1 MKYPFE
7 TRRPIAAS
15 EQMLILYGVKS
26 VGGLSKSAEEL
37 YPLLFLI
44 HPPPPPPLR
53 FDSIDWRGVR
63 QPARISRTF
72 HAWDDIY
79 IYTVVYSGI
88 GTLRKGV
95 VFQVSREKKSAAGR
109 WKRGGEGSG
118 GGKGS
123 HRWRDAE
130 GGKVR

>member
-1 MKYPFE
+1 MIY
-7 TRRPIAAS
+7 I
-15 EQMLILYGVKS
+15 Y
-26 VGGLSKSAEEL
+26 
-37 YPLLFLI
+37 
-44 HPPPPPPLR
+44 
-53 FDSIDWRGVR
+53 
-63 QPARISRTF
+63 
-72 HAWDDIY
+72 IY

>member
-1 MKYPFE
+1 MIY
-7 TRRPIAAS
+7 I
-15 EQMLILYGVKS
+15 Y
-26 VGGLSKSAEEL
+26 
-37 YPLLFLI
+37 
-44 HPPPPPPLR
+44 
-53 FDSIDWRGVR
+53 
-63 QPARISRTF
+63 
-72 HAWDDIY
+72 IY

-118 GGKGS
+118 GEKGS